1 MSGSGIHC
9 DEPSPVHYTYPIGN
23 KSKGAGA
30 AVPEWAVGYDDGV
43 TYAGMTFVVAMDLT
57 SLTVTGNC
65 RAGSAAGDLNVK
77 VFNAQAT
84 LTGGEDVFDT
94 GTISLT
100 GGTVVNARTETIQ
113 NPGKE
118 HFKSKDTTTMM
129 AVQYTLTRTAG
140 SGTFYVDALSIALEG
155 RHDR

>member
-1 MSGSGIHC
+1 MPIHC
-9 DEPSPVHYTYPIGN
+9 DEPSPVHYTYPLGN

-43 TYAGMTFVVAMDLT
+43 TYVGMTFVVAMDLT

-65 RAGSAAGDLNVK
+65 RTGSADGTLRVK
-77 VFNAQAT
+77 VYNA
-84 LTGGEDVFDT
+84 TGGDAPVQSDDVVFDT
-94 GTISLT
+94 DDIDLEAD
-100 GGTVVNARTETIQ
+100 TVVNTRTETIQ
-113 NPGKE
+113 TAGKE